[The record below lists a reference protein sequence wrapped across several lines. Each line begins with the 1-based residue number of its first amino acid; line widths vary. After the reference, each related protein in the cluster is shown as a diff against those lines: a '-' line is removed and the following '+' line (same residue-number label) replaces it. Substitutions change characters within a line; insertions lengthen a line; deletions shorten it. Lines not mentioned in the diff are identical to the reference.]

1 MAFRKEWHV
10 HPLPAPMGLAE
21 RLEMLMTEPGPGTPS
36 NPRPVKNFLVSALT
50 VILLTLGLL
59 TTATPAR
66 AYQQTGFYSVPYS
79 GTLYYHSTPYTFPAS
94 YSTWQNSGFPKPIP
108 APTDY
113 VRYPWAPAIYAVSYF
128 EGGWLWTQLAY
139 DQWQRAGFPNPRIA
153 GYIEGTYYHKWDT
166 GSDIFA
172 TSPDNVVHKL
182 SYREWVD
189 SGYRQPEYRTNQGF
203 QKLSWSNTISQMWS
217 LTTGGGY
224 KLTYADWA
232 AEGFPSP
239 QLVARY
245 PGDRFCTYSWRSSSI
260 ITYDGRFEYRDIN
273 FNEWQAAGSPTPERC
288 A

>member
-1 MAFRKEWHV
+1 MFKLSVWGEKAACKRSVQSFFLPPRRAFKLVAFRKEWHV
-10 HPLPAPMGLAE
+10 PPLPAAYWPG
-21 RLEMLMTEPGPGTPS
+21 RKIEMLMIEPGPGTPS
-36 NPRPVKNFLVSALT
+36 NPRPGKNFLASALT

-59 TTATPAR
+59 TTATPAQ

-94 YSTWQNSGFPKPIP
+94 YATWQNAGFPKPIP

-113 VRYPWAPAIYAVSYF
+113 VKYPWAPAIYAVSYF
-128 EGGWLWTQLAY
+128 EGG
-139 DQWQRAGFPNPRIA
+139 
-153 GYIEGTYYHKWDT
+153 
-166 GSDIFA
+166 
-172 TSPDNVVHKL
+172 
-182 SYREWVD
+182 WVD

-224 KLTYADWA
+224 RLTYADWA